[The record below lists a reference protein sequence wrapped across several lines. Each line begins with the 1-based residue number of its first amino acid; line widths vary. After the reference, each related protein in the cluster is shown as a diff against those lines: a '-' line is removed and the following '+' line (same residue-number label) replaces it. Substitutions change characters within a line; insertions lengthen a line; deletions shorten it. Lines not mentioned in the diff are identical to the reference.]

1 MPISFYK
8 SYTSG
13 TRNPSAFSFSEI
25 TKSTPEKSLTFYKH
39 RSRGRNNRGI
49 ITSRHRGGGHKRLF
63 RRVDFKRNLVGL
75 SAIVSSIEY
84 DPNRNARLALLY
96 YQNGAKHYILHP
108 RGLSVGDV
116 VISNFEAP
124 IKIGNS
130 LPLKNIP
137 LGTVVHNIE
146 LQSGKGG
153 QLARSAGCLAKIIA
167 KEGSFVTVRL
177 PSGEVRLIKKDCW
190 ATVGQVGNVDFAN
203 VIIGKAG
210 RTRWLGRTPK
220 VRGVVMN
227 PCDHAHGGGEGRSPI
242 GRSKPVTPWGKPA
255 LGRKT
260 RKLRLQSRSYILS
273 S

>member
-108 RGLSVGDV
+108 RGLSVGDGAV
-116 VISNFEAP
+116 CDE
-124 IKIGNS
+124 
-130 LPLKNIP
+130 
-137 LGTVVHNIE
+137 H
-146 LQSGKGG
+146 LQ
-153 QLARSAGCLAKIIA
+153 
-167 KEGSFVTVRL
+167 
-177 PSGEVRLIKKDCW
+177 
-190 ATVGQVGNVDFAN
+190 
-203 VIIGKAG
+203 
-210 RTRWLGRTPK
+210 
-220 VRGVVMN
+220 
-227 PCDHAHGGGEGRSPI
+227 
-242 GRSKPVTPWGKPA
+242 
-255 LGRKT
+255 
-260 RKLRLQSRSYILS
+260 
-273 S
+273 